1 MACETLV
8 TFGQVILAGEVKSK
22 TYLDL
27 HKIARDVINRIG
39 YNKSE
44 YMFDGN
50 SCGIF
55 SSIHEQSTDINQGVD
70 RQKKEEQG
78 ADRGHQT
85 SGRLHG
91 R

>member
-1 MACETLV
+1 
-8 TFGQVILAGEVKSK
+8 VILAGEVKSK

-50 SCGIF
+50 SCGM
-55 SSIHEQSTDINQGVD
+55 
-70 RQKKEEQG
+70 G
-78 ADRGHQT
+78 AGFPRIVPDGW
-85 SGRLHG
+85 S
-91 R
+91 